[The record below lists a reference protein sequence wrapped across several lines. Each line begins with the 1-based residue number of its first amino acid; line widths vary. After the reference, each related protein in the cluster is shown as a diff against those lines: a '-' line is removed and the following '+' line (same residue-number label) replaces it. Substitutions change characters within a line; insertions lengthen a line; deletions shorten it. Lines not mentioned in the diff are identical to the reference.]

1 MKKSFLFVIPVFIF
15 VACAYNCTHRT
26 TTVIKGK
33 NYELQ
38 ITDPQKA
45 VLVLFPCFPCDIANT
60 RTEAKFLKNIEAAG
74 ITILL
79 LNYNQKLFLTESEKA
94 EYAKTL
100 NTILDQ
106 NKVPRNNIYIGG
118 FSGGGNIALLL
129 SDYLLKTKNPLQ
141 PKGLMVVDSPIDLEA
156 LYNASKKDVAQNADA
171 EAVAEGEFLI
181 GLLEEKIGKP
191 NENIEKYK
199 TFSPYLVSCNAT
211 PNISSL
217 KNIKTRFYS
226 EPDLQWQSEHK
237 KRTYNEL
244 NANQLER
251 LNRSLKELGS
261 TQTEFI
267 ATKNRGYRANGDRHP
282 HSWNIV
288 EQQSLINWMIN

>member
-1 MKKSFLFVIPVFIF
+1 MKKSILIALTTLFL
-15 VACAYNCTHRT
+15 VACTNQKRS
-26 TTVIKGK
+26 VRIVKGE

-45 VLVLFPCFPCDIANT
+45 VLILFPCYPCDINNT
-60 RTEAKFLKNIEAAG
+60 KAEAKFLKDIEKAG
-74 ITILL
+74 ITTLL
-79 LNYNQKLFLTESEKA
+79 LNYNMKLFLTDSEKT

-106 NKVPRNNIYIGG
+106 HKVAKDNIYIGG
-118 FSGGGNIALLL
+118 FSGGGNITLLL
-129 SDYLLKTKNPLQ
+129 SDFLLKTKDQIQ

-156 LYNASKKDVAQNADA
+156 LYYDSQKDVLQNSDA
-171 EAVAEGEFLI
+171 EAAAEGRYLMELFENSL
-181 GLLEEKIGKP
+181 GKP

-199 TFSPYLVSCNAT
+199 AFSPYLVSCNST
-211 PNISSL
+211 QNIRSL

-226 EPDLQWQSEHK
+226 EPDLEWQNQHK
-237 KRTYNEL
+237 KRSYKDL
-244 NANQLER
+244 NAYKLEQAN
-251 LNRSLKELGS
+251 LSLKQLGS

-282 HSWNIV
+282 HSWNLV
-288 EQQSLINWMIN
+288 EQQSLIKWMTE

>member
-1 MKKSFLFVIPVFIF
+1 MKKSLLFIIPVLLL
-15 VACAYNCTHRT
+15 VACFYSCTHRT
-26 TTVIKGK
+26 TTVKKGK
-33 NYELQ
+33 NYELK

-45 VLVLFPCFPCDIANT
+45 VLVLFPCYPCDMTNT
-60 RTEAKFLKNIEAAG
+60 RTEALFLKDIEESG
-74 ITILL
+74 ITTLL
-79 LNYNQKLFLTESEKA
+79 LNYNQKLFLTESEKV

-106 NKVPRNNIYIGG
+106 NKVSKENIYIGG
-118 FSGGGNIALLL
+118 FSGGGNVAMLL
-129 SDYLLKTKNPLQ
+129 SDFLLKTKNPLQ

-156 LYNASKKDVAQNADA
+156 IYNEAHKDIVHNADA

-181 GLLEEKIGKP
+181 ELLERTLGKP
-191 NENIEKYK
+191 AENIEKYK

-211 PNISSL
+211 QNISSL

-226 EPDLQWQSEHK
+226 EPDLQWQSEKK

-244 NANQLER
+244 NAYKLEQVNQ
-251 LNRSLKELGS
+251 SLKELGS

-288 EQQSLINWMIN
+288 EQKSLINWMIK